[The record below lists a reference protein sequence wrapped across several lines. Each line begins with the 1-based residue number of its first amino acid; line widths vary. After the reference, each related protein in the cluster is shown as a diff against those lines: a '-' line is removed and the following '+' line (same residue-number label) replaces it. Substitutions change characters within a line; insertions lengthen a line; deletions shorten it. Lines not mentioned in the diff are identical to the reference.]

1 MQEFLQQMKARFPYL
16 TDDKLEMLL
25 QIGEPMVLQEGE
37 TFIKIGERHN
47 KLALVL
53 QGLLRNYLINDKGEQ
68 ITVVFATEMQ
78 ILAPYKCLFLQQP
91 ASETTEAVQPS
102 MLLSFDYNAIKKL
115 VETDAVVNRLYR
127 ENIEQTLIKA
137 IQRIEDFT
145 IAKPE
150 ERYQLLLAEHGYLI
164 EQAPLKYLASY
175 LGINPV
181 SLSRIR
187 ARIAKAGKTG
197 TTKK

>member
-102 MLLSFDYNAIKKL
+102 MLLSFDYNEIKKL

-187 ARIAKAGKTG
+187 ARIAKSKR
-197 TTKK
+197 

>member
-1 MQEFLQQMKARFPYL
+1 MQEFIQRMKERFPYL
-16 TDDKLEMLL
+16 TDEKLELLL
-25 QIGEPMVLQEGE
+25 QLGEPMVLQESE
-37 TFIKIGERHN
+37 TFIKIGQRHN
-47 KLALVL
+47 KLAFVL
-53 QGLLRNYLINDKGEQ
+53 QGLLRNYLINDRGEQ

-78 ILAPYKCLFLQQP
+78 IIAPYRCLLQQQP

-102 MLLSFDYNAIKKL
+102 VLLSFDYDAVKKL
-115 VETDAVVNRLYR
+115 VEKDETINRLSR
-127 ENIEQTLIKA
+127 ENIEQTLVKA

-150 ERYQLLLAEHGYLI
+150 ERYQRLLAEHGYLI

-187 ARIAKAGKTG
+187 ARIAKAGKPATA
-197 TTKK
+197 KK